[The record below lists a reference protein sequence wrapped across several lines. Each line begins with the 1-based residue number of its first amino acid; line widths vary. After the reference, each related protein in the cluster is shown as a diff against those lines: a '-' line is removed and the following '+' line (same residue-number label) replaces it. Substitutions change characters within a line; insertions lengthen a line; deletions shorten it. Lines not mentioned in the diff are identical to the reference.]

1 MAAALQGF
9 PEDWR
14 ISGRKTAGYRQIG
27 NAFPPPVAHA
37 VGVSIR
43 AAIEASRHGQYS
55 EPEGRGA
62 AGEGGWGGGWGARDE
77 RGGKAGASRRP
88 AGESRQHSEP
98 EG

>member
-62 AGEGGWGGGWGARDE
+62 AGEGGLGGGGE
-77 RGGKAGASRRP
+77 RGTSEEGRPVPLGAP
-88 AGESRQHSEP
+88 QASRQHSEP